1 MNIKAEKH
9 NQKVTLNCPICGNTL
24 MQVDKETEKV
34 TCSDCGVS
42 FEYDQIVDENGE
54 NINSYIEDM
63 GEKVR
68 DDLAKELSDT
78 LKKAFKGNKNIRFK

>member
-1 MNIKAEKH
+1 MNIKAEKN

-34 TCSDCGVS
+34 TCSDCEAS